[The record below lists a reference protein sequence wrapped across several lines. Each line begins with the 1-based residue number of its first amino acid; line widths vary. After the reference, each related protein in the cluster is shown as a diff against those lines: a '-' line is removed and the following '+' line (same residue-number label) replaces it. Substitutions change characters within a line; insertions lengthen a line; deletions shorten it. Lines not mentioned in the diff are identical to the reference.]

1 MKNQFKI
8 PPNAVRIWRGFKQ
21 DVLSDDDFFKKLG
34 DTFIP
39 STVQMQIKNS
49 LDTYIPAVPC
59 GMKDK
64 PATVPDETAI
74 LFWDSQQTY
83 LDGFDTLAGRT
94 YTLTHGGV
102 YAKGSG
108 ADFPTLYDG
117 KLIANDCFYLI
128 DESAD
133 WMHGKVK
140 HLVASAD
147 STDQVKYQSIIDRIQ
162 SRGAVDGAIVC
173 LGDEYIVYWQLNG
186 ESDPG
191 FEELAALCK
200 WKGEIT
206 PKDYCFPNG
215 SALWDKW
222 PGMTI
227 VAGDS
232 FNMQFVREF
241 ELKLPI
247 PPQPVAPD
255 SVHVWRGY
263 KKGTDEE
270 FADFLGHVFLPAGSL
285 LQPNAGLHAFF
296 PSLPNNVGKPGTVP
310 DQTALMFWTN
320 PETYKEGFNKMAVR
334 AYTNLHGDL
343 YDTTKSKSGFP
354 ILFEDKLVQEQ
365 PYFLIDKKADW
376 MISDV
381 HHLVAQRSPDQDPAD
396 FMNMIQGWAK
406 SVQSD
411 TPDRLN
417 GTIVCA
423 DNEYTAI
430 WMCWEEGA
438 DQLQFIEGL
447 TSKTKVWLNM
457 ESSKYKM
464 PVGLW
469 DNWTKD
475 GKPDGI
481 PQVFPSSLS
490 VQLDRPTSQS

>member
-1 MKNQFKI
+1 
-8 PPNAVRIWRGFKQ
+8 
-21 DVLSDDDFFKKLG
+21 
-34 DTFIP
+34 
-39 STVQMQIKNS
+39 
-49 LDTYIPAVPC
+49 
-59 GMKDK
+59 
-64 PATVPDETAI
+64 
-74 LFWDSQQTY
+74 
-83 LDGFDTLAGRT
+83 
-94 YTLTHGGV
+94 
-102 YAKGSG
+102 
-108 ADFPTLYDG
+108 
-117 KLIANDCFYLI
+117 
-128 DESAD
+128 
-133 WMHGKVK
+133 
-140 HLVASAD
+140 
-147 STDQVKYQSIIDRIQ
+147 
-162 SRGAVDGAIVC
+162 
-173 LGDEYIVYWQLNG
+173 
-186 ESDPG
+186 
-191 FEELAALCK
+191 
-200 WKGEIT
+200 
-206 PKDYCFPNG
+206 
-215 SALWDKW
+215 
-222 PGMTI
+222 
-227 VAGDS
+227 
-232 FNMQFVREF
+232 
-241 ELKLPI
+241 
-247 PPQPVAPD
+247 
-255 SVHVWRGY
+255 
-263 KKGTDEE
+263 
-270 FADFLGHVFLPAGSL
+270 
-285 LQPNAGLHAFF
+285 
-296 PSLPNNVGKPGTVP
+296 
-310 DQTALMFWTN
+310 
-320 PETYKEGFNKMAVR
+320 MAVR